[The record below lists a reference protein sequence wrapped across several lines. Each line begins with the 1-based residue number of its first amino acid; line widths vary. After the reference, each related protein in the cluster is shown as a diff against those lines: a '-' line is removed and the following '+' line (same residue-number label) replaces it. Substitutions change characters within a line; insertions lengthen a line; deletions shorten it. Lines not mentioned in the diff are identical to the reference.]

1 MTRTRI
7 ALTVGTLGLAAVLGL
22 TACGAPASP
31 TNPAPA
37 GAELSAEADALQA
50 LGFDTGLA
58 AAPAPSADAAGAVG
72 GSQSVGKVPSS
83 GAPQS
88 AGPGRHRHPRVAA
101 RRYLRKNT
109 LHGEI
114 TVQTKDGFRT
124 IVVQRGTVAAVTP
137 TTVQV
142 RSTDGYTLTWTFGD
156 KLRVVQDRK
165 VVPPTT
171 LKNGQ
176 QIGVA
181 GAKAGSATN
190 ARLIVIV

>member
-1 MTRTRI
+1 MGRMTRTRI

-37 GAELSAEADALQA
+37 GADLAAEAEALQA

-58 AAPAPSADAAGAVG
+58 ADPAPSPSASAGA
-72 GSQSVGKVPSS
+72 
-83 GAPQS
+83 APS
-88 AGPGRHRHPRVAA
+88 AGPDRKRHPRIAA

-109 LHGEI
+109 VHGEI
-114 TVQTKDGFRT
+114 TVRTKDGFRT
-124 IVVQRGTVAAVTP
+124 IVVQRGTVTAVTS
-137 TTVQV
+137 TTVRV
-142 RSTDGYTLTWTFGD
+142 RSTDGFALTWTFGD

-165 VVPPTT
+165 TVPAGT

-176 QIGVA
+176 QVGLA